1 MAKEPTDAQYA
12 RLLAFRVAL
21 RRFLSWSEG
30 QANAVGLTAAQ
41 HQLLLAVRGHKD
53 PAGPTITDIANYL
66 LIRHHSAIG
75 LLQRV
80 EALGL
85 VERQADP
92 ADQRLVRIRLTT
104 PGHERIRALAAST
117 IEELRRVAPLLDIF
131 TEDEPAVVGGGA
143 GRSRNR

>member
-1 MAKEPTDAQYA
+1 MAREPTNAQYA
-12 RLLAFRVAL
+12 RLLSFRVAL
-21 RRFLSWSEG
+21 RRFLSWSER

-41 HQLLLAVRGHKD
+41 HQLLLAVRGHPE

-85 VERQADP
+85 VERRPDP
-92 ADQRLVRIRLTT
+92 ADQRLVRVRLTAL
-104 PGHERIRALAAST
+104 GRQRIRALAAAT
-117 IEELRRVAPLLDIF
+117 LEELRRVAPLLDIF
-131 TEDEPAVVGGGA
+131 TEDEPV
-143 GRSRNR
+143 RCSRVARG

>member
-21 RRFLSWSEG
+21 RRFLSWSEK

-41 HQLLLAVRGHKD
+41 HQLLLAVRGLTD

-80 EALGL
+80 EALDL
-85 VERQADP
+85 VERQPDP
-92 ADQRLVRIRLTT
+92 ADQRLVRVRLT
-104 PGHERIRALAAST
+104 PFGHERVRALAAPT
-117 IEELRRVAPLLDIF
+117 VEELRRVTPLLDIF
-131 TEDEPAVVGGGA
+131 TDEEPASTSRGA
-143 GRSRNR
+143 GSGTNR